1 MLKVT
6 LKKSFIGYEKSQRAT
21 VRALGLYKIGSSA
34 IHEESDSLNG
44 MIRKIRHLLEVVQ
57 VQDPVEV
64 KE

>member
-6 LKKSFIGYEKSQRAT
+6 LKKSFIGYDKTQRAT
-21 VRALGLYKIGSSA
+21 VKALGLNKIGSSA
-34 IHEESDSLNG
+34 IHAENDCMKG